1 MVKRVLSIVFAVF
14 VIMQTLVSQ
23 GFNYQTVLRNGGG
36 LIESNRAV
44 VLTFTIKQGS
54 QTGTVVYSETHNATT
69 NEFGIISV
77 VVGAGTPVSGTFSSI
92 DWSNSPYYMNVKVDA
107 EDMGTSMLNSVP
119 YANFAAKSAT
129 ALSADN
135 ANGLSVSGATAG
147 DLLYFNGTN
156 WVRLA
161 KGTDNQVL
169 TLESGTPAW
178 KDAAAQAAEPK
189 IGESFSNGIIVGVY
203 PDGDVL
209 VVKDEVV
216 RYNISIKSFDYNIAL
231 SSVALLTGGP
241 WRIPTKKEMILLYT
255 NSYVIANYDN
265 DAAYWTST
273 VPLDNVSQQ
282 FVMTTYGIFNAQDP
296 VAFIARVLGVKKVKY
311 E

>member
-189 IGESFSNGIIVGVY
+189 IGESFSNGIIVGIY

-209 VVKDEVV
+209 VVKDQLILDGVSA
-216 RYNISIKSFDYNIAL
+216 NFSFATATSKVTAL
-231 SSVALLTGGP
+231 TNGP

-265 DAAYWTST
+265 DATYWTST
-273 VPLDNVSQQ
+273 VPSDNASQK
-282 FVMTTYGIFNAQDP
+282 MTMTMLGFFNAADP
-296 VAFIARVLGVKKVKY
+296 DVDACRVLGVKKVKY